1 MMKRKYNVAKK
12 SLRDWQALADKII
25 SKRFSLGLN
34 LFLPKRRVP
43 AKGHSESEPLVFLLH
58 TPLLDSKGTR
68 RVPAPV
74 PRDWCPRGFPH
85 PKEQGQGTLLALGR
99 GGWRKVGG
107 RVAGEPQEAG
117 RGAGWGDRGLWVGER
132 MFSLRV

>member
-1 MMKRKYNVAKK
+1 MCGMMKRKYNVAKK

-68 RVPAPV
+68 RVLAPV

-85 PKEQGQGTLLALGR
+85 PKEQGQGALLALGR
-99 GGWRKVGG
+99 GGQRAGG
-107 RVAGEPQEAG
+107 RWAVGWRASPRRRAGVQG
-117 RGAGWGDRGLWVGER
+117 GGTKDYG
-132 MFSLRV
+132 